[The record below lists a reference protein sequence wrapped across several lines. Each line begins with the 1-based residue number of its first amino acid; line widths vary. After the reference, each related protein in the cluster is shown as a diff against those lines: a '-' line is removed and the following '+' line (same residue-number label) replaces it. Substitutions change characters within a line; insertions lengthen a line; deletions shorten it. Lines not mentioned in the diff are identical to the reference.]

1 MSRDI
6 FFRLLFSIFIFF
18 LIFALH
24 RMITISPRP
33 GRAVLARTPLLYA
46 HRGGAALAPENTL
59 LAFTQGLEYSAD
71 VLELD
76 VRLNA
81 DDELMVIHDATLDR
95 TTNGSGPVRAAT
107 LIEIKALD
115 AGYWFTKDEGKSYPF
130 RGQGVTV
137 PTLDEVFTA
146 FPDVAINIDIKDD
159 LPLAAE
165 RLADTIARNQAEQRV
180 LVGSF
185 HGDVLRYF
193 HTLTPEVAIIAEP
206 GETRTFFIL
215 STLHLWRLHRPH
227 ADTYQVPIQ
236 RGRFR
241 LDSARFIANAHKL
254 NQQVQY
260 WTINDPQEMH
270 RLLQLGADGII
281 TDRPDLG
288 LKVFQELGYK

>member
-33 GRAVLARTPLLYA
+33 GRPVLEQTPLLYA
-46 HRGGAALAPENTL
+46 HRGGSALAPENTL
-59 LAFTQGLEYSAD
+59 PAFTKGLEFSAD

-76 VRLNA
+76 VRLSA
-81 DDELMVIHDATLDR
+81 DDVVMVIHDTTLDR
-95 TTNGSGPVRAAT
+95 TTNGAGKVRDAT
-107 LIEIKALD
+107 LAEIKALD
-115 AGYWFTKDEGKSYPF
+115 AGYWFTPDEGATYPF

-137 PTLDEVFTA
+137 PTLEEVFAA
-146 FPDVAINIDIKDD
+146 FPDAAVNIDIKDD

-165 RLADTIARNQAEQRV
+165 RLADTISRAGAAQRV

-185 HGDVLRYF
+185 HSDILRYF
-193 HTLTPEVAIIAEP
+193 HALAPEVATIAEP

-227 ADTYQVPIQ
+227 ADTYQVPLQ
-236 RGRFR
+236 YGRFR

-260 WTINDPQEMH
+260 WTIDDPQEMR
-270 RLLQLGADGII
+270 RLLELGADGII

-288 LKVFQELGYK
+288 LQVFKELGYK